1 VKPLCRALMALMG
14 AVFVL
19 TAAAGCKPQS
29 LNPEEARELLSA
41 VRQARGQVALKGQ
54 VSTNIRL
61 ADSQVQADATVH
73 RGAGRFQLQFI
84 TGSVEG
90 VRIVEQ
96 DGGVW
101 QIAADGKAVRHL
113 PRNPVDQLPPF
124 MGREAVVEVSS
135 GGQIAGRPTDK
146 LVIRPRPEAVTRI
159 EMWLDKA
166 NRFPLG
172 LDRYNSEDVLIAS
185 TRYTSVDFSAPPPP
199 PVELPEAA
207 EEVAAALHGQK
218 ADKAEVTEKLELSPV
233 EPTYVPEGFV
243 FQGYF
248 LHERGRESAVELRY
262 GDGVRTL
269 SILQFTPRHRGE
281 GRAPD
286 GPGSGPARMREGM
299 PGAGDD
305 RQRQVQSGRG
315 DRVIGERVGRSDRVA
330 RGSDGGRRAR
340 RTRSEDSAGGREYRP
355 DEPGRAGR
363 WATLRGQRDGDGRPG
378 RGRRVESRDHDGTEA
393 REGRRED
400 RMMRSVLRGKI
411 VRFQVDGLTIVVAG
425 EISEDELNRVADSM
439 RLAGTD
445 F

>member
-1 VKPLCRALMALMG
+1 MKPLCRALMALMG

-29 LNPEEARELLSA
+29 LNSEEARELLSA
-41 VRQARGQVALKGQ
+41 VRQAREQVALKGQ

-61 ADSQVQADATVH
+61 ADSQVQAEATVH

-113 PRNPVDQLPPF
+113 PRNPVDQLPF

-172 LDRYNSEDVLIAS
+172 LDRYNSEDLLIAG

-207 EEVAAALHGQK
+207 EEVTAALHGQK

-233 EPTYVPEGFV
+233 EPTYVPEGFA

-269 SILQFTPRHRGE
+269 SILQFTPRYRGE

-286 GPGSGPARMREGM
+286 GPGSGSIEMHEGM
-299 PGAGDD
+299 SGADGD

-363 WATLRGQRDGDGRPG
+363 WAIPRGQRDGGERPS
-378 RGRRVESRDHDGTEA
+378 RGRRVDGRDHDGVEA
-393 REGRRED
+393 RGDRREGR
-400 RMMRSVLRGKI
+400 MMRRVLRGII

-439 RLAGTD
+439 RPAGTD
-445 F
+445 L

>member
-29 LNPEEARELLSA
+29 LNSEEARELLSA
-41 VRQARGQVALKGQ
+41 VRQAREQVALKGQ

-61 ADSQVQADATVH
+61 ADSQVQAEATVH

-113 PRNPVDQLPPF
+113 PRNPVDQLPF

-172 LDRYNSEDVLIAS
+172 LDRYNSEDLLIAG

-207 EEVAAALHGQK
+207 EEVTAALHGQK

-233 EPTYVPEGFV
+233 EPTYVPEGFA

-269 SILQFTPRHRGE
+269 SILQFTPRYRGE

-286 GPGSGPARMREGM
+286 GPGSGSIEMHEGM
-299 PGAGDD
+299 SGADGD

-363 WATLRGQRDGDGRPG
+363 WAIPRGQRDGGERPS
-378 RGRRVESRDHDGTEA
+378 RGRRVDGRDHDGVEA
-393 REGRRED
+393 RGDRREG

-411 VRFQVDGLTIVVAG
+411 VRFQVDGLIVVVAG

-439 RLAGTD
+439 RPAGTD
-445 F
+445 L

>member
-1 VKPLCRALMALMG
+1 MALMG

-29 LNPEEARELLSA
+29 LNSEEARELLSA
-41 VRQARGQVALKGQ
+41 VRQAREQVALKGQ

-61 ADSQVQADATVH
+61 ADSQVQAEATVH

-113 PRNPVDQLPPF
+113 PRNPVDQLPF

-172 LDRYNSEDVLIAS
+172 LDRYNSEDLLIAG

-207 EEVAAALHGQK
+207 EEVTAALHGQK

-233 EPTYVPEGFV
+233 EPTYVPEGFA

-269 SILQFTPRHRGE
+269 SILQFTPRYRGE

-286 GPGSGPARMREGM
+286 GPGSGSIEMHEGM
-299 PGAGDD
+299 SGADGD

-363 WATLRGQRDGDGRPG
+363 WAIPRGQRDGGERPS
-378 RGRRVESRDHDGTEA
+378 RGRRVDGRDHDGVEA
-393 REGRRED
+393 RGDRREG

-411 VRFQVDGLTIVVAG
+411 VRFQVDGLIVVVAG

-439 RLAGTD
+439 RPAGTD
-445 F
+445 L

>member
-1 VKPLCRALMALMG
+1 MKPLCRALMALMG

-29 LNPEEARELLSA
+29 LNSEEARELLSA
-41 VRQARGQVALKGQ
+41 VRQAREQVALKGQ

-61 ADSQVQADATVH
+61 ADSQVQAEATVH

-113 PRNPVDQLPPF
+113 PRNPVDQLPF

-172 LDRYNSEDVLIAS
+172 LDRYNSEDLLIAG

-207 EEVAAALHGQK
+207 EEVTAALHGQK

-233 EPTYVPEGFV
+233 EPTYVPEGFA

-269 SILQFTPRHRGE
+269 SILQFTPRYRGE

-286 GPGSGPARMREGM
+286 GPGSGSIEMHEGM
-299 PGAGDD
+299 SGADGD

-363 WATLRGQRDGDGRPG
+363 WAIPRGQRDGGERPS
-378 RGRRVESRDHDGTEA
+378 RGRRVDGRDHDGVEA
-393 REGRRED
+393 RGDRREG

-411 VRFQVDGLTIVVAG
+411 VRFQVDGLIVVVAG

-439 RLAGTD
+439 RPAGTD
-445 F
+445 L